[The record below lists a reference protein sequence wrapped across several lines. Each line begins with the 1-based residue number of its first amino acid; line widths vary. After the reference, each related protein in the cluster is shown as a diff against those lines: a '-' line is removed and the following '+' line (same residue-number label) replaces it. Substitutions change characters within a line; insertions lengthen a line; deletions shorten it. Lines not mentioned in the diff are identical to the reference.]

1 MDLQTLRDLFVD
13 DTQDVRIYDLSGD
26 VPNIIYEGAFGD
38 MPEELDYQ
46 EIMSIDILDRINDGF
61 LGINIDMQIDE

>member
-1 MDLQTLRDLFVD
+1 MDLQSLRDLFVD

-26 VPNIIYEGAFGD
+26 VPNIMHEGAFGD